1 VATRPG
7 YPAQIH
13 CTAGDPF
20 RSQERLDALASDI
33 RTVGGPIEIFG
44 YPGTGHLFTDP
55 SLPTEY
61 DEQARPCAGN
71 APWHSAAHRSG
82 THRERRPPAA
92 AIRGAG

>member
-13 CTAGDPF
+13 CSAGGPF

-33 RTVGGPIEIFG
+33 RGVGGPIGVFD

-55 SLPTEY
+55 SLPPDY
-61 DEQARPCAGN
+61 DE
-71 APWHSAAHRSG
+71 
-82 THRERRPPAA
+82 
-92 AIRGAG
+92 